1 MSPELSPE
9 NHTKRLCKINKEP
22 AKDYKKT
29 THMKNVIELFEMEYL
44 KLTNYSVDL
53 IWPCTT
59 YNILDAFQFNCKP
72 PIDTQ
77 DFRKEGHWSGWYT
90 FE

>member
-1 MSPELSPE
+1 
-9 NHTKRLCKINKEP
+9 
-22 AKDYKKT
+22 
-29 THMKNVIELFEMEYL
+29 MKNVIELFEMEYL

>member
-1 MSPELSPE
+1 LKMSLELSRDDY
-9 NHTKRLCKINKEP
+9 T
-22 AKDYKKT
+22 KDYANSIRSLRKTIKKT

-59 YNILDAFQFNCKP
+59 YSILYTFQFNCNP
-72 PIDTQ
+72 P
-77 DFRKEGHWSGWYT
+77 F
-90 FE
+90 